1 MIRDDYRHCEIARV
15 RTLRGDCYDGAQTE
29 KSLDFFAECHLVILS
44 LGAVLGTG
52 EQPSPRSVRGEMQS
66 PPSLEKL
73 EQALAFV
80 AQIVL
85 RHGEVYAPILD
96 RLEREV
102 EAARRNGATA
112 RAKRILEEFRA
123 KNALAEPI
131 QLTGEAPRQINHNS
145 SKGGAI

>member
-1 MIRDDYRHCEIARV
+1 M
-15 RTLRGDCYDGAQTE
+15 QT
-29 KSLDFFAECHLVILS
+29 
-44 LGAVLGTG
+44 
-52 EQPSPRSVRGEMQS
+52 

-73 EQALAFV
+73 EQALAFM

-112 RAKRILEEFRA
+112 RAQRILEEFRA
-123 KNALAEPI
+123 RASSPEPI
-131 QLTGEAPRQINHNS
+131 RLECEPPRQIDDISLKGS
-145 SKGGAI
+145 SI